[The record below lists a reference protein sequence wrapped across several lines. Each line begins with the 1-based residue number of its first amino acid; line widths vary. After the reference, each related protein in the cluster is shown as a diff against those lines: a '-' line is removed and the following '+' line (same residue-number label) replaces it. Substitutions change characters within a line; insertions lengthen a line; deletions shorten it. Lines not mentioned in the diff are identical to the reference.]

1 MRNVMKGMIVFFSV
15 VMAALIAILVFAL
28 VRSDEAF
35 VFLGNIDNRVTG
47 KELVN
52 TENISMNGIKEIN
65 IDANSC
71 DVIFMQSDRDEMII
85 KEYVSEGNKKKPFLT
100 TTVSGDTVVNL
111 KASKN
116 KSSFSIFGSNRRFF
130 EVYLPESYQGAV
142 VLETSSGDISSE
154 IDLSLSE
161 FQVNTSSGYL
171 SLEKV
176 AAAGISI
183 NTSSGDLY
191 AEGLYGKVKFET
203 QSGYVKVEEVEGNAQ
218 YSSSSGDL
226 AIDRHIG
233 DLTFNTSSGYSYMK
247 EIEGDAEFN
256 SSSGDISVDM
266 LTGDLKVNTSSGYVV
281 VERLRGA
288 ADVNASSGDIQLE
301 FPVVTGD
308 IKLTA
313 NSGYIS
319 CKLPSDASFD
329 FEADTNSGEIY
340 TNFDN
345 ELNFNSKGS
354 EANGTIGSSPQFSVR
369 VQTSSG
375 DIKFGN

>member
-15 VMAALIAILVFAL
+15 VMTALIAILVFAL

-35 VFLGNIDNRVTG
+35 EFLGNAENQITG

-52 TENISMNGIKEIN
+52 TENISMNGMKEIN

-71 DVIFMQSDRDEMII
+71 DVIFIQSDSDEMVI
-85 KEYVSEGNKKKPFLT
+85 KEYVSNGNKKEPFLT
-100 TTVSGDTVVNL
+100 TTVNDDTVVKL
-111 KASKN
+111 KAAKN
-116 KSSFSIFGSNRRFF
+116 RRSFFIFGSNRRFI

-161 FQVNTSSGYL
+161 FRVNTSSGYL

-247 EIEGDAEFN
+247 EIEGDAEFS
-256 SSSGDISVDM
+256 SSSGDISVDT
-266 LTGDLKVNTSSGYVV
+266 LTGDLKIDTSSGYVK
-281 VERLRGA
+281 VETLRGA
-288 ADVNASSGDIQLE
+288 ADVNTSSGDIKLK
-301 FPVVTGD
+301 FAVVTGD
-308 IKLTA
+308 IMFTTT
-313 NSGYIS
+313 SGYIS
-319 CKLPSDASFD
+319 CILPSDASFD

-345 ELNFNSKGS
+345 ELNFNRKGS